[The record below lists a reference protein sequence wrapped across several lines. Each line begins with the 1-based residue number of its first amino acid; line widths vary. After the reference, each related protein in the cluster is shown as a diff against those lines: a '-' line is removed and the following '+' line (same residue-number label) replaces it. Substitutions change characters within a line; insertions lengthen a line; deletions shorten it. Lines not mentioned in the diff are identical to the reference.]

1 MKMEKLVLE
10 AYKSVIEEAG
20 KSVDNIN
27 LDIEV
32 SRENGLD
39 SLGFVEFIIVLEEKT
54 GKKLDPVLSQI
65 RKSKNLKEIVGVLNT
80 L

>member
-1 MKMEKLVLE
+1 MEKLVLE
-10 AYKSVIEEAG
+10 AYKSVIEEAV

-65 RKSKNLKEIVGVLNT
+65 RKSKNLKEIVDVLNT

>member
-65 RKSKNLKEIVGVLNT
+65 RKSKNLKEIVDVLNT

>member
-1 MKMEKLVLE
+1 MEKLVLE

-65 RKSKNLKEIVGVLNT
+65 RKSKNLKEIVDVLNT

>member
-1 MKMEKLVLE
+1 MEKLVLE

-27 LDIEV
+27 LYIEL

-65 RKSKNLKEIVGVLNT
+65 RKSKNLKEIVDVLNT